1 MIKMILELPID
12 TLRIFGFVMVVIG
25 VAILFVI

>member
-12 TLRIFGFVMVVIG
+12 TLRIFGLVMVAIVA
-25 VAILFVI
+25 AILFVI